1 MIAPDRNW
9 RFEIAT
15 LDEIVDRLAHL
26 GTLAVTE
33 PADTRRQSLEVNAIA
48 RQPQPEIQRAIVRKH
63 LEGEIVG
70 LANVSRIAR
79 QRNPAKRSFAFAEK
93 RANVL
98 GHETRYLKRILAT
111 RIKRLLANVV
121 AVIESDRAR
130 TLQREHRLDVPR
142 HRLHRFLDI
151 SRRVFFT

>member
-1 MIAPDRNW
+1 VGDSVRSVFHRFSFTKRRRHRTGVEMIAPDRNW

-48 RQPQPEIQRAIVRKH
+48 RQTQPAIQRAIVRKH

-70 LANVSRIAR
+70 LANVSR
-79 QRNPAKRSFAFAEK
+79 
-93 RANVL
+93 
-98 GHETRYLKRILAT
+98 
-111 RIKRLLANVV
+111 
-121 AVIESDRAR
+121 
-130 TLQREHRLDVPR
+130 
-142 HRLHRFLDI
+142 
-151 SRRVFFT
+151 